1 MSAVGRV
8 FAGSFICVIFGS
20 QSSISFPPSKV
31 TPCRLH
37 HLHYNSMKQIEQSN
51 PKLMMNL
58 YKLMSSVSLK
68 RQEMTIAQLAQFVSI
83 MNPPSTSEPLS
94 RSAL

>member
-1 MSAVGRV
+1 
-8 FAGSFICVIFGS
+8 
-20 QSSISFPPSKV
+20 
-31 TPCRLH
+31 
-37 HLHYNSMKQIEQSN
+37 MKQIEKSN

-83 MNPPSTSEPLS
+83 MNSPSPSGPLS
-94 RSAL
+94 RATLAAVGS